1 MHAIAPLAV
10 AAAVVVTLCASA
22 TASADPGAGEPPAP
36 PVPPAPGAPPPADP
50 VPVPPGPASALGPA
64 LQGPVAA
71 LTQNTQELMLGQYA
85 VPSVPGSAPALAP
98 DASMLAISQFL
109 NPLNF
114 QVQNPGPDAAPTS
127 PYPLDPMQ
135 PGPFDRVNELRATH
149 AMVHGALGRMNI
161 ADLGQPLPGT
171 APPEGTNIPAGPVQ
185 FLPGPAV
192 PEAPLP

>member
-1 MHAIAPLAV
+1 MRAIVPLAAAAAV
-10 AAAVVVTLCASA
+10 AATLFTSA
-22 TASADPGAGEPPAP
+22 TAAADPGAGEPPAP
-36 PVPPAPGAPPPADP
+36 PLP
-50 VPVPPGPASALGPA
+50 PVPPDTVPAPTGPASALGPA

-98 DASMLAISQFL
+98 DASVLAISQFL

-114 QVQNPGPDAAPTS
+114 QVQHPGPDAAPTS

-135 PGPFDRVNELRATH
+135 PGPFDRVNDLRATH

-161 ADLGQPLPGT
+161 ADLGRPLPGT
-171 APPEGTNIPAGPVQ
+171 APPEGTNIPPGPVQ
-185 FLPGPAV
+185 FLPVPAV

>member
-1 MHAIAPLAV
+1 MRAIVPLAV
-10 AAAVVVTLCASA
+10 AAAVAATLCASA
-22 TASADPGAGEPPAP
+22 TASADPGAAQPPAP
-36 PVPPAPGAPPPADP
+36 PGPPAPAAPLPADP
-50 VPVPPGPASALGPA
+50 EPAPPGPAAALGPA

-71 LTQNTQELMLGQYA
+71 LTQNTQELMLGQYT
-85 VPSVPGSAPALAP
+85 VPSVPGSAPAVAP
-98 DASMLAISQFL
+98 DASVLAISQFL

-114 QVQNPGPDAAPTS
+114 QVQNRGPDAAPAS

-135 PGPFDRVNELRATH
+135 PGPFDRVNDLRAAH

-171 APPEGTNIPAGPVQ
+171 APPEGTNIPPGPVE

>member
-1 MHAIAPLAV
+1 MRAIVPLA
-10 AAAVVVTLCASA
+10 AAAVAVAVTLCTSA
-22 TASADPGAGEPPAP
+22 TASADPGAGDPPAP
-36 PVPPAPGAPPPADP
+36 PVPPAPADP
-50 VPVPPGPASALGPA
+50 VPAPPGPASALGPA

-98 DASMLAISQFL
+98 DASVLAISQFL

-114 QVQNPGPDAAPTS
+114 QVQDPGPDAVPTS

-171 APPEGTNIPAGPVQ
+171 APPAGTNIPPGPVQ
-185 FLPGPAV
+185 FLPDPAV
-192 PEAPLP
+192 AEAPLP